1 MNNIKRISV
10 NGFTVL
16 ELVLVILIIGVIAV
30 ATVPNWTATQQGVEY
45 EARRLLGD
53 LRYTQAMSITTGQR
67 YRLVIT
73 SSNSYQILNQSGSPV
88 MLPTGGTSLTLSNNI
103 TFGSLTNLPNSLVAY
118 DSNGAPYVDTGS
130 PGTALSSTAVIPLV
144 SGSATRNVS
153 ITPGTGYGGLS

>member
-30 ATVPNWTATQQGVEY
+30 TTVPNWTATQQGIEY

-53 LRYTQAMSITTGQR
+53 LRYTQAMSMTTGQR

-73 SSNSYQILNQSGSPV
+73 SSNSYQILNPSGSPV
-88 MLPTGGTSLTLSNNI
+88 MLPTGGTSLILSNNI

-118 DSNGAPYVDTGS
+118 DSNGIPYVDTAS

-153 ITPGTGYGGLS
+153 ITPDTGYGELS